1 MGFENLP
8 ENWNEIPLTE
18 PAFVADVLDMCVFQ
32 RDRHR
37 GALVLLLC
45 DDEARLVQPVVV
57 EDVPP
62 DLDDA
67 ERARPF
73 EVAAEAMGRAGS
85 LLVAIAR
92 RDGLSV
98 TDEDRAWA
106 AAAARVCGDDIRLL
120 GVHVVTSFGSR
131 PVPGRS
137 EAA

>member
-8 ENWNEIPLTE
+8 ENWTEIPLTE

-45 DDEARLVQPVVV
+45 DDEARLVQPFVI
-57 EDVPP
+57 EDPP
-62 DLDDA
+62 SGLDDA

-73 EVAAEAMGRAGS
+73 EVAAEAMGGCGS

-98 TDEDRAWA
+98 TAEDREWA
-106 AAAARVCGDDIRLL
+106 AAAAQVCGRGIRLL
-120 GVHVVTSFGSR
+120 GVHIVTTFGSR
-131 PVPGRS
+131 EVQATG